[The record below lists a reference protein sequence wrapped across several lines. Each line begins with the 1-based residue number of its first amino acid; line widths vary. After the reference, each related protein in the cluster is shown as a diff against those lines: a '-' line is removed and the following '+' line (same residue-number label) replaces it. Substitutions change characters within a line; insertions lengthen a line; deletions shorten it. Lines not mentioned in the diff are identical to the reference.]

1 MPLQNCIVLLAKR
14 FVVNSG
20 VKGKLTTSKFL
31 GTYPISWQKDK
42 KTKQSGVVFM
52 AGCEASQG
60 HASKLKAE
68 INYIV
73 LLFIRIRLLL
83 LYNRLIYP
91 ESELKL
97 VQARISVLLSDC
109 LSHPVIDEDKPALDF
124 LVKLMGFEG
133 KKFGGGLKE
142 LCGAVDLVNQFKLWP
157 HHEFFCKRSLPLSV
171 SQTHYIQNVVGD
183 TEIRKGEG
191 MELDQ
196 LFHNTPYMRQGKAHI
211 HTFDL
216 GVLREAFWMRDSTPI
231 DLSSVEK
238 GMPIPAMKATDDSTK
253 DKEMKHRMHKNK
265 NKDHNKNKHHN
276 DDQKHRKR
284 SRIELGPEI

>member
-109 LSHPVIDEDKPALDF
+109 LSHP
-124 LVKLMGFEG
+124 
-133 KKFGGGLKE
+133 GLKE